1 MRDIALKAQSRA
13 TGRTAAKAVRKAGLV
28 PGVVYAGGKEAIPF
42 AVETLAL
49 RPVVYTAESHVVALT
64 IDNQETINCIVKD
77 ITFDPVTDAIV
88 HLDFY
93 KVEAGKAVR
102 VEVPVMLKGIPEGV
116 RVNGG
121 MLEHIA
127 HKLTIEC
134 VPSAIPEHIDID
146 VTHLAVNK
154 SIHVSDLSIDGVK
167 FITGG
172 DVLVAIVHA
181 KRGGDDA
188 PATEAAAPA
197 KK

>member
-13 TGRTAAKAVRKAGLV
+13 TGRTAVKAVRKAGLI

-42 AVETLAL
+42 AVEKLAL
-49 RPVVYTAESHVVALT
+49 RPVVYTAESHIVALT
-64 IDNQETINCIVKD
+64 IGEQETINCILKD

-93 KVEAGKAVR
+93 QVEAGKAVR

-121 MLEHIA
+121 LLEHIA
-127 HKLTIEC
+127 HKLTVEC
-134 VPSAIPEHIDID
+134 VPSLIPEHIDID
-146 VTHLAVNK
+146 VTNLGVGK
-154 SIHVSDLSIDGVK
+154 SIHVGDIKIDGVK
-167 FITGG
+167 FITGA

-188 PATEAAAPA
+188 ADAAPA